1 MSKGGM
7 EGRKKER
14 KRWRGDDVTR
24 TERKEEEEE
33 EEAEEMLRWDPKSN
47 L

>member
-1 MSKGGM
+1 M

-33 EEAEEMLRWDPKSN
+33 AEEMLRWDPKSN